1 MKMGSKERAGLNNLP
16 SLPAMG
22 EGNAFFSSLWVMFQV
37 SPAKSVLDG
46 YGVGC
51 ERLVV
56 PNLLGYGD
64 VLDHRET

>member
-1 MKMGSKERAGLNNLP
+1 
-16 SLPAMG
+16 MG
-22 EGNAFFSSLWVMFQV
+22 EGNAFFFFSLGNVSV

-56 PNLLGYGD
+56 PSLLGYGD